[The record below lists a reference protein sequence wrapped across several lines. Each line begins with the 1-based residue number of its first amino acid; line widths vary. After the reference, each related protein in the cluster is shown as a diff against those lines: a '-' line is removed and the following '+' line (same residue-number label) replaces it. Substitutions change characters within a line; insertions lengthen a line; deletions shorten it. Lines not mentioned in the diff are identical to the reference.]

1 MTTVPNA
8 TNTTGTNSTNA
19 ASSAQ
24 TLAGNFDTF
33 LTLLTSQLQNQDPL
47 SPMDST
53 QFTQQLVQF
62 SQVEQQIKTNQNLES
77 LSTTYQQASASAAV
91 GYLGRDAIVES
102 DTTGL
107 ANGSAAWTY
116 SLPSAAQSATLE
128 IRDASNRTVYSTDA
142 EIGSGSHDF
151 TWNGRNNNG
160 SVMPNGNYHMVI
172 SATKADGSTITP
184 TYYTRQTIQ
193 GIDYSQTTPQF
204 ITPTGSYSIDQLRAV
219 LD

>member
-1 MTTVPNA
+1 MTTVPSVTSTAAAGQTSA
-8 TNTTGTNSTNA
+8 TKQL
-19 ASSAQ
+19 SS
-24 TLAGNFDTF
+24 NFNTF
-33 LTLLTSQLQNQDPL
+33 LTLLTTQLKNQDPL

-184 TYYTRQTIQ
+184 TYYTRQTIR
-193 GIDYSQTTPQF
+193 GVDYSQSTPQF
-204 ITPTGSYSIDQLRAV
+204 ITDTGSYSIDQLRAV